1 MATLKEY
8 LVLSQ
13 IAYNDFYDGENG
25 KTIKNIQ
32 RDSKSSL
39 YKYLTKKGNEIW
51 KNQLGT
57 IKDWT
62 LINCQPN
69 MKSGFAGAAFRSPAG
84 ETVIAFRGTEP
95 PSLPDFG
102 ADALIYTGFDHKIIA
117 QFSDAKQFVCQT
129 LGIHSLDKMSK
140 NKMPRFTGHS
150 LGGALADYLAYVTG
164 GAATTFNAVGFGQCL
179 TKEELKSILKRLD
192 GYKKRI
198 KDYCDAWDIIG
209 NSGVHIGER
218 IYLINDQT
226 LDAPYYRPTA
236 GNAADSWDCLNN
248 YLNNYFE
255 NLWNYAVY
263 KCESNI
269 DQAKDFFKK
278 LINSYHPVLGL
289 ATGSP
294 YSHGLKHF
302 LNDINADESLIE
314 SNIAGSS
321 EVGYCREIS
330 KILYVLQ
337 EEASEIRRLDKVKA
351 AVK

>member
-1 MATLKEY
+1 VATLKEY

-13 IAYNDFYDGENG
+13 IAYNDFDIIHKEFG
-25 KTIKNIQ
+25 KTIKTLM
-32 RDSKSSL
+32 DSSKSSL
-39 YKYLTKKGNEIW
+39 YKFLTEKGKKREFWIPH
-51 KNQLGT
+51 LAT
-57 IKDWT
+57 IHDWT
-62 LINCQPN
+62 VINCQPN
-69 MKSGFAGAAFRSPAG
+69 TKSGFAEAAFRSPGG
-84 ETVIAFRGTEP
+84 ETVIAYRGTEP
-95 PSLPDFG
+95 PSLRDFG
-102 ADALIYTGFDHKIIA
+102 TDALIYTGFDHKIIA

-129 LGIHSLDKMSK
+129 LGINSLDKMSK
-140 NKMPRFTGHS
+140 NNMPRFAGHS
-150 LGGALADYLAYVTG
+150 LGGALADYLAYLTG
-164 GAATTFNAVGFGQCL
+164 STATTFNAVGFVQCL
-179 TKEELKSILKRLD
+179 TKEELKRILKNLD
-192 GYKKRI
+192 SYKKRI

-226 LDAPYYRPTA
+226 LDAPYYRPTVS
-236 GNAADSWDCLNN
+236 NATNSWNYLNN

-263 KCESNI
+263 KCENNI
-269 DQAKDFFKK
+269 DKAKDFFKK

-321 EVGYCREIS
+321 EV
-330 KILYVLQ
+330 
-337 EEASEIRRLDKVKA
+337 
-351 AVK
+351 